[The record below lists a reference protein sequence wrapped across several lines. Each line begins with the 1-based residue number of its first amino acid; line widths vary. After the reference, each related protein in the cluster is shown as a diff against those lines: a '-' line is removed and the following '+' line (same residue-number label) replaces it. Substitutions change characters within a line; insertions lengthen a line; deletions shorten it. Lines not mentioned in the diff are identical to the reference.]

1 MKKYFNLLFNYH
13 KKKFILYL
21 LLLSIISIRYYFK
34 IPTPFGFVLK
44 PLHIHYWSEGLTT
57 ASIQFLKGNF
67 SRAYKTNR
75 LIFIVIIVIFFHIF
89 LEPLIFK
96 NSKTKKQ

>member
-13 KKKFILYL
+13 KKNSILYT

-34 IPTPFGFVLK
+34 IPTPFGFILK

-57 ASIQFLKGNF
+57 ACVQFLKGNL
-67 SRAYKTNR
+67 SRAYQINP
-75 LIFIVIIVIFFHIF
+75 LIFIVVIVIFFHIF
-89 LEPLIFK
+89 LEPIIFK
-96 NSKTKKQ
+96 SSKTKKQ